1 VEAVCRA
8 GYVTG
13 QTIRNRG
20 ARTGED
26 ASRTRNQKVTM
37 GRRNSIA
44 MIAAVCTAW
53 IAPAAGPAAASESR
67 VVVELFTSQGCSSCP
82 AADKLLA
89 ELSKDPTILPISL
102 SVDYW
107 DYLGWKD
114 TLALPGH
121 VKRQR
126 AYAGARGDRAVYT
139 PQAVVNGTSHV
150 LGSDR
155 QAIERAVKA
164 AREKSQVPVKV
175 SVADG
180 KVNVEI
186 AAGKQPVQSAEVW
199 LCPLT
204 KAVPVDIG
212 RGENRGQSIVYTNV
226 VRGWIKL
233 GEWKGEQLVLSK
245 PLSEISAKG
254 KFDAFA
260 ILVQAGKSDA
270 PGVVYGAATTSLH

>member
-1 VEAVCRA
+1 
-8 GYVTG
+8 
-13 QTIRNRG
+13 
-20 ARTGED
+20 
-26 ASRTRNQKVTM
+26 
-37 GRRNSIA
+37 

-53 IAPAAGPAAASESR
+53 IAPAAVPAAASEAR

-199 LCPLT
+199 LCPLA

-212 RGENRGQSIVYTNV
+212 RGENRGRSIVYTNV

>member
-1 VEAVCRA
+1 
-8 GYVTG
+8 
-13 QTIRNRG
+13 
-20 ARTGED
+20 
-26 ASRTRNQKVTM
+26 M

-53 IAPAAGPAAASESR
+53 IAPVAGPAAASEAR

-89 ELSKDPTILPISL
+89 ELSKDPTVLPISL

-186 AAGKQPVQSAEVW
+186 AAGKQPGQSAEVW
-199 LCPLT
+199 LCPLA

-260 ILVQAGKSDA
+260 ILVQAGRSDA
-270 PGVVYGAATTSLH
+270 PGIVYGAATASLR